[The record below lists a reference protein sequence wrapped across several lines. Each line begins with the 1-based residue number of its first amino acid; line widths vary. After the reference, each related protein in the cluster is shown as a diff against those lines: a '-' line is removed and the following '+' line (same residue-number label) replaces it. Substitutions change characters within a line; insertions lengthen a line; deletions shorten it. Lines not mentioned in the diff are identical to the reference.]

1 MNLNQVR
8 TTPEQLAA
16 LMTYPADTPVVMV
29 NIVKY
34 KARTGKGEET
44 GAEAYARYMRNVA
57 PVLAA
62 AGGKVLWKGAVHA
75 TVIGESEGQPDT
87 VLLVEYPSIQ
97 HFLGMA
103 TSPAYQA
110 VAADRT
116 LALEYG
122 GLLATKT
129 ELSAM
134 G

>member
-1 MNLNQVR
+1 MKLDQIH

-16 LMTYPADTPVVMV
+16 LMTFPADTPVVMV
-29 NIVKY
+29 NILKY
-34 KARTGKGEET
+34 KARTGQGEET
-44 GAEAYARYMRNVA
+44 GADAYARYMRNVA

-62 AGGKVLWKGAVHA
+62 AGGKLIWKGAVHT

-87 VLLVEYPSIQ
+87 VLLVEYPSVQ

-103 TSPAYQA
+103 TSPAYRA
-110 VAADRT
+110 VADDRAI
-116 LALEYG
+116 ALEYG

-129 ELSAM
+129 ELSNL